1 MTGNNQ
7 LSTNKNRLNSPLE
20 FCSPY
25 YSSIFLQLL
34 DLLNELLEIIA
45 SNFKYTYELN
55 LFAQTG
61 RHLYL
66 LFNRAVYDLDVKG
79 SYSRA
84 LNWALQHSSLKIAER
99 ALQAGASP
107 HRCKGR
113 RPITVAVMNGHEDLV
128 RRFLE
133 EDVDYNDEMPL
144 AKAAEDG
151 HSYH

>member
-55 LFAQTG
+55 LFAQTS

-84 LNWALQHSSLKIAER
+84 FNWAL
-99 ALQAGASP
+99 
-107 HRCKGR
+107 
-113 RPITVAVMNGHEDLV
+113 
-128 RRFLE
+128 
-133 EDVDYNDEMPL
+133 
-144 AKAAEDG
+144 
-151 HSYH
+151 